1 MVALTLH
8 AANRLLERDIPCEAV
23 DICRLVVPLLN
34 ENPLRFRYR
43 DLVIV
48 AAKADG
54 RPRIISVW
62 KIDA

>member
-8 AANRLLERDIPCEAV
+8 AANRALEREIPFEAV
-23 DICRLVVPLLN
+23 EACRMVTPILN

-48 AAKADG
+48 AKKAG
-54 RPRIISVW
+54 ETPRIISVW
-62 KIDA
+62 RAE